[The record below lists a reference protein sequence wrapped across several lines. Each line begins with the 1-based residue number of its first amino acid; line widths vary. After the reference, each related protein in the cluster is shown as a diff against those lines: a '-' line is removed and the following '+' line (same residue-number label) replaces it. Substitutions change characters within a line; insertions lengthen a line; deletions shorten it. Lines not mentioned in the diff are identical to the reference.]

1 MHSMGYRGR
10 KWKWNRILSRFWP
23 LFFLCLIVR
32 VISGCD
38 GNVMKDIADDD
49 SYDARIEAALIALDD
64 ANYTQARSMLLILR
78 DDFPDDPT
86 VLQYLSSAY
95 AGLAGLDTF
104 DLLETIDQLSD
115 RGQEHEGDIDTI
127 GLVLGDADGVI
138 SRTTIAD
145 DINNLNSAIESLEA
159 INNPTDD
166 HIVQLGLLS
175 LARAALTIADVIAE
189 DTGNSEVTL
198 TEDGIA
204 GLYETDTPDFTE
216 EATTERLENI
226 GEDIVRVGAAVVA
239 LDSMTTAG
247 SENDLSENFNGF
259 QQELDPD
266 DDDDI
271 TQQELED
278 YINGL

>member
-1 MHSMGYRGR
+1 MR
-10 KWKWNRILSRFWP
+10 
-23 LFFLCLIVR
+23 
-32 VISGCD
+32 
-38 GNVMKDIADDD
+38 
-49 SYDARIEAALIALDD
+49 E
-64 ANYTQARSMLLILR
+64 
-78 DDFPDDPT
+78 FPDDPI
-86 VLQYLSSAY
+86 VLQYLSSSY
-95 AGLAGLDTF
+95 AGLVGLDTF
-104 DLLETIDQLSD
+104 DLLETIDRLSD
-115 RGQEHEGDIDTI
+115 MGQEHEGDIDMI

-145 DINNLNSAIESLEA
+145 DINNLNSAIECLEA
-159 INNPTDD
+159 LDNPTDD

-175 LARAALTIADVIAE
+175 LARAALTIADTIAE

-204 GLYETDTPDFTE
+204 GLYETDPPDLTE

-226 GEDIVRVGAAVVA
+226 GDDIVRVGAAVAA

-259 QQELDPD
+259 QQDIDPD
-266 DDDDI
+266 DNDDI

>member
-1 MHSMGYRGR
+1 MGYGAR
-10 KWKWNRILSRFWP
+10 KRKRFLSRFGA
-23 LFFLCLIVR
+23 LFVLCLIVR

-49 SYDARIEAALIALDD
+49 SYDARIEAARMALDD
-64 ANYTQARSMLLILR
+64 GNYTQARSMLLILK

-86 VLQYLSSAY
+86 VLQYLSSSY

-104 DLLETIDQLSD
+104 DLLETIDRLSD
-115 RGQEHEGDIDTI
+115 MGQEHEGDIDMI
-127 GLVLGDADGVI
+127 GLVLGDEDGVI

-159 INNPTDD
+159 ISNPTDD

-204 GLYETDTPDFTE
+204 GLYETNTPDLTE
-216 EATTERLENI
+216 EATIERLENI
-226 GEDIVRVGAAVVA
+226 GDDIARVGAAVVA
-239 LDSMTTAG
+239 LDSITTAG

-259 QQELDPD
+259 QQDIDPD
-266 DDDDI
+266 DNDDI

>member
-1 MHSMGYRGR
+1 M
-10 KWKWNRILSRFWP
+10 
-23 LFFLCLIVR
+23 
-32 VISGCD
+32 
-38 GNVMKDIADDD
+38 
-49 SYDARIEAALIALDD
+49 
-64 ANYTQARSMLLILR
+64 
-78 DDFPDDPT
+78 
-86 VLQYLSSAY
+86 
-95 AGLAGLDTF
+95 
-104 DLLETIDQLSD
+104 
-115 RGQEHEGDIDTI
+115 I

-198 TEDGIA
+198 TEAGIA

-239 LDSMTTAG
+239 LDGMTTAG

-266 DDDDI
+266 DNDDI